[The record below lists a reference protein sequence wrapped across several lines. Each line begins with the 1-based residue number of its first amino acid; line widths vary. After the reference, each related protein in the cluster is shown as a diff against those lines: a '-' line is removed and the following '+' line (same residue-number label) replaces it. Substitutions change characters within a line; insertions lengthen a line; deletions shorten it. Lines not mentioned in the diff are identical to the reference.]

1 MSEASDRLIAT
12 ELRAA
17 LSGYRIGNDIVV
29 VEETESTNDLIWKA
43 VERGVSEGFVVFAE
57 RQTKGRGQ
65 YGRRW
70 ESAPYLGL
78 WFSVLLRPALT
89 LAESPKLTV
98 LLAEAVAG
106 TIADETGCAPIIK
119 WPNDIYLAGR
129 KVAGV
134 LVEGR
139 TAADGSYV
147 AVAGIGINVNQTID
161 DFPEELRETA
171 GSLAIA
177 TGKKIERTK
186 IAITLLRRLET
197 SMPMPV
203 IPSEVEGSRNDT
215 ARPAT
220 GSLDCRS
227 G

>member
-1 MSEASDRLIAT
+1 MSDASDRLIAT
-12 ELRAA
+12 ELSAA
-17 LSGYRIGNDIVV
+17 LQGYRIGNDIVV
-29 VEETESTNDLIWKA
+29 VEETESTNDLVWKA
-43 VERGVSEGFVVFAE
+43 FERGASEGFVIFAE

-98 LLAEAVAG
+98 LLAEAVAA
-106 TIADETGCAPIIK
+106 TIADETGCAPTIK
-119 WPNDIYLAGR
+119 WPNDVYLSGR
-129 KVAGV
+129 KVGGV

-161 DFPEELRETA
+161 DFPEELRDTA
-171 GSLAIA
+171 GSLAMA
-177 TGKKIERTK
+177 TGKKISRAKLAVALLTK
-186 IAITLLRRLET
+186 FNGT
-197 SMPMPV
+197 
-203 IPSEVEGSRNDT
+203 
-215 ARPAT
+215 
-220 GSLDCRS
+220 
-227 G
+227 